1 MQLDKGCYLLTIEN
15 SEGEGLS
22 FWANMPPYGNG
33 TAGFAKLYDMSGTLV
48 KSLQGDFGRR
58 IEQCFTVGMTID
70 VPEINPFGYVNIH
83 PNPSD
88 GNFTASVLSEQVQ
101 EIRIIIHDLLGTEVF
116 SRFYPPAKQVNIP
129 FDMHEYPK
137 GMYLVSVISIN
148 GSVVK
153 KIMIR

>member
-1 MQLDKGCYLLTIEN
+1 MGGDWYVWGAVRVCVACEYGMWHISISCEYRYPTWDEIYTAWYDLVPGAGDIHGAIILPRK
-15 SEGEGLS
+15 SE
-22 FWANMPPYGNG
+22 
-33 TAGFAKLYDMSGTLV
+33 
-48 KSLQGDFGRR
+48 
-58 IEQCFTVGMTID
+58 
-70 VPEINPFGYVNIH
+70 YVNIH

-88 GNFTASVLSEQVQ
+88 GNFTVSVLSEQMQ
-101 EIRIIIHDLLGTEVF
+101 EIRISIHDLLGNEVF
-116 SRFYPPAKQVNIP
+116 NRSYPPAKQVNIP